1 MNLLFSIILFPVLFL
16 CCGNTASAQIRIS
29 QNYQKLLQESVE
41 ILSGKP
47 ASLTLI
53 SSEKLGFNTTAPFD
67 LVEIK
72 SGNDNYFALVD
83 EVKGKTQ
90 QITYSVLFHPDGSIA
105 DLDVLVYRE
114 SYGGEIDYKVFRNQF
129 AGKSAQEKPVWGKS
143 IRNISGATISCR
155 SVTTGAQ
162 KLTDLFESFR
172 KKIHS

>member
-1 MNLLFSIILFPVLFL
+1 MNLLFGSILIPVLFL
-16 CCGNTASAQIRIS
+16 CCSPVYAQIKIS

-41 ILSGKP
+41 TLSGKP

-53 SSEKLGFNTTAPFD
+53 SSEKLGINAESLFD

-72 SGNDNYFALVD
+72 LGNDTYFALVD

-90 QITYSVLFHPDGSIA
+90 QITYSVLFQPDGKIA

-129 AGKSAQEKPVWGKS
+129 AGKSAEQKPVWGKS

-162 KLTDLFESFR
+162 KLTDLFEFIR

>member
-1 MNLLFSIILFPVLFL
+1 MIYFFTTLLLFGILIG
-16 CCGNTASAQIRIS
+16 GNTASAQIRIS

-129 AGKSAQEKPVWGKS
+129 AGKSAEQKPVWGKS